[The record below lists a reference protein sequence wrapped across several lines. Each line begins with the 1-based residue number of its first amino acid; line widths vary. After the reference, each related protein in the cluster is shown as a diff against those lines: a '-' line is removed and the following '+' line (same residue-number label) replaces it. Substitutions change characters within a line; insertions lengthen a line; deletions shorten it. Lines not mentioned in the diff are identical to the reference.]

1 GQALAARLAGGGQ
14 GLTPVLPLAWI
25 DLLAVLPAPVLA
37 ALTAA
42 IAARL
47 AAAAILKQLG

>member
-1 GQALAARLAGGGQ
+1 VAGGGA

-25 DLLAVLPAPVLA
+25 DLLAVLPAPLMA

-47 AAAAILKQLG
+47 SAAAILRDMG